1 MQTFSAFNSVARVL
15 FVFFLALFSGFR
27 VYIPWLFRWFTPR
40 TFGRTVVRISY
51 SCMTSLHSPCWVGI
65 FTHIYLSTIGEP
77 GTFGSMIRGAVSEA
91 WTWTCTRE

>member
-27 VYIPWLFRWFTPR
+27 VYIPWLFRWFTPPHIWSHR
-40 TFGRTVVRISY
+40 GPDQLLVHDNSALTMLG
-51 SCMTSLHSPCWVGI
+51 GI